1 MQIKKQNRRTARRS
15 SRKSHSRKS
24 HSRKAYRKSHSRKAY
39 RSTRRRMGGAHMTV
53 YQPYKDGSF
62 EFDIEI
68 NPDIEEMYDRILKHR
83 YNHYTEKMAPTFA
96 DQQMGKG
103 DYVVVFNDD
112 EPSAT
117 IQLRNQSTQSLEER
131 LKALYDL

>member
-1 MQIKKQNRRTARRS
+1 MQIKKRNRRTARRS
-15 SRKSHSRKS
+15 LRKSHRKA
-24 HSRKAYRKSHSRKAY
+24 HSRNNC

-53 YQPYKDGSF
+53 YQPYKYDSHDDF
-62 EFDIEI
+62 HSEFDIEI
-68 NPDIEEMYDRILKHR
+68 NPNIEEMYNHILNHR

-96 DQQMGKG
+96 DQQMGQG

-117 IQLRNQSTQSLEER
+117 IQSRNLEDR
-131 LKALYDL
+131 LAAL